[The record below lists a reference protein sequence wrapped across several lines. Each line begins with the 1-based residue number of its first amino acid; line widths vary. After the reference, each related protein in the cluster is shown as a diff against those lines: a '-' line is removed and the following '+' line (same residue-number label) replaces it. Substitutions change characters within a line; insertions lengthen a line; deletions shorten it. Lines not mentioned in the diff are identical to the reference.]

1 MSKTRTTSAAS
12 CSFLTTAALP
22 GRLICDSKR
31 KTFSYEQSLPY
42 IPSILQPLQR
52 LVRSIIGRAL
62 LCGTK
67 GLGFESHMEIFF
79 FFFFIIES
87 IKLSHFFL
95 LNQ

>member
-1 MSKTRTTSAAS
+1 MHDSAAS

-52 LVRSIIGRAL
+52 LVRSIIGKAL

-67 GLGFESHMEIFF
+67 GLGYESHMDHFF
-79 FFFFIIES
+79 FFYV
-87 IKLSHFFL
+87 L
-95 LNQ
+95 LNQSN

>member
-52 LVRSIIGRAL
+52 LVRSVIGKAL

-67 GLGFESHMEIFF
+67 RLGFESPIDLFF
-79 FFFFIIES
+79 YV
-87 IKLSHFFL
+87 L